1 MIIMAPS
8 DETSAWKMLNTG
20 YQHEGPVAVR
30 YPRGSGNGAKYDM
43 TDETIEIGTS
53 LTVLNSD
60 EKEVIILS
68 FGTLLKSAL
77 EAGENLNATV
87 VDMRFIKPLDEK
99 LISEINNVYRLI
111 VTLED
116 NVTAG
121 GAGSGVNEKLI
132 ELNSNSKILNLG
144 LPDEFVE
151 HGDQEQ
157 QKVLNGLD
165 GIGVT
170 KAIEKKLNS
179 I

>member
-1 MIIMAPS
+1 MYIPKVYELIHTNNA
-8 DETSAWKMLNTG
+8 NFG
-20 YQHEGPVAVR
+20 
-30 YPRGSGNGAKYDM
+30 
-43 TDETIEIGTS
+43 I
-53 LTVLNSD
+53 
-60 EKEVIILS
+60 S
-68 FGTLLKSAL
+68 FNFKSFTLLYS
-77 EAGENLNATV
+77 V
-87 VDMRFIKPLDEK
+87 
-99 LISEINNVYRLI
+99 
-111 VTLED
+111 
-116 NVTAG
+116 
-121 GAGSGVNEKLI
+121 LI